1 MVLLITGGQTSVSR
15 SISITLS
22 DRLTASQQS
31 QRAESRLFPLT
42 SSRHNS
48 PTTSLDALKCRRYV
62 ELKPA
67 RPGRAQSTARGREN
81 TEQVLAGPG

>member
-31 QRAESRLFPLT
+31 QGAESRLFPLT

-67 RPGRAQSTARGREN
+67 QARQSTEHSQG
-81 TEQVLAGPG
+81 T

>member
-31 QRAESRLFPLT
+31 QGAGSRLFPLT

-67 RPGRAQSTARGREN
+67 QARQSTEHSQG
-81 TEQVLAGPG
+81 T